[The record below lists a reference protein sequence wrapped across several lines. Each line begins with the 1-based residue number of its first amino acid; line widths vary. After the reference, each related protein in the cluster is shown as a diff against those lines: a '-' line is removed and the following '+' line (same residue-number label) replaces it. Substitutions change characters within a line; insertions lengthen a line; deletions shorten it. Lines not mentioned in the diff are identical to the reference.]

1 MPKLYNSI
9 RYSSLNRNCVD
20 FENEIKPTTN
30 DVYDKSSMSKNA
42 SIKSTKSSSLSQP
55 AQTKSREKEILENEQ
70 VRVHSDIKN
79 IESESAGLMNHMG
92 GKHNI
97 INSSIQSSETE
108 PLVKSPTGNG
118 AATHPV

>member
-1 MPKLYNSI
+1 
-9 RYSSLNRNCVD
+9 
-20 FENEIKPTTN
+20 
-30 DVYDKSSMSKNA
+30 MSKNA

-55 AQTKSREKEILENEQ
+55 AQTKSLENEILENEH
-70 VRVHSDIKN
+70 VRVHSDIIN
-79 IESESAGLMNHMG
+79 IESESGGLMNHMG

>member
-1 MPKLYNSI
+1 MNHFLS
-9 RYSSLNRNCVD
+9 RNCVD
-20 FENEIKPTTN
+20 FEDETKSTRN
-30 DVYDKSSMSKNA
+30 DAYDKNTVSKNA

-55 AQTKSREKEILENEQ
+55 AQTKSLENEILEKNNEQ
-70 VRVHSDIKN
+70 IRVSSTITNFDCD
-79 IESESAGLMNHMG
+79 SSGLMNNLG
-92 GKHNI
+92 GKHNK